1 MKKRENEF
9 PAGWDEA
16 RVRRVIDYYET
27 QSDDEALAEYEA
39 VFSGLHHT
47 LMEVPAEL
55 VPAIRQL
62 IAKYEQE
69 EKTDAR

>member
-1 MKKRENEF
+1 MKNRESEF
-9 PAGWDEA
+9 PAGWDEE
-16 RVRRVIDYYET
+16 RVRRVIDDYET
-27 QSDDEALAEYEA
+27 QSDDEALAEDEA

-62 IAKYEQE
+62 IANYEQE
-69 EKTDAR
+69 EKTGAR